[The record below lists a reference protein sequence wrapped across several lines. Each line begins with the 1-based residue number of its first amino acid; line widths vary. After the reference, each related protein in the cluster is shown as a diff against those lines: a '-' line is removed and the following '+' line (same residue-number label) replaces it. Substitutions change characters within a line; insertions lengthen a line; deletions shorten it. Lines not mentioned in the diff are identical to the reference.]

1 MDKRIEWPW
10 SSEEEAEW
18 KSELAKRDSDLV
30 EELMVDAA
38 EDESDSRDVS
48 RPVEEEPSGDAI
60 PDQYSVTA

>member
-18 KSELAKRDSDLV
+18 KSELAKKDQDLA
-30 EELMVDAA
+30 EELMDDVAD
-38 EDESDSRDVS
+38 DESGSRDVS
-48 RPVEEEPSGDAI
+48 RPAEEEPSGDAI